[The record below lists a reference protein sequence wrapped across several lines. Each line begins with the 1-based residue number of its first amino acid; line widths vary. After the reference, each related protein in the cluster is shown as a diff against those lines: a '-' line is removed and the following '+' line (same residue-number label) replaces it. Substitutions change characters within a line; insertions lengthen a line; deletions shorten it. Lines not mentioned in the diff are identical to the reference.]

1 MAYLAV
7 HSWGDEVMFHNC
19 PTRKENK
26 YWQDDEVYREI
37 RGLTTCAQDYSIVL
51 PKGTIKK
58 LIGRVL
64 TWEDEPVN
72 LLIATADVESN
83 DDWKVGDV
91 GYFFNDFIWKAIE
104 VKIEDVIDE
113 DWLKV
118 TDDSGYTSYIRRDEI
133 YTTEEECEMS
143 L

>member
-7 HSWGDEVMFHNC
+7 QSWGDEVMFHNC

-26 YWQDDEVYREI
+26 YWQDDEVYWEI

-58 LIGRVL
+58 LIGRDM

-72 LLIATADVESN
+72 LLSGKVDTQSE
-83 DDWKVGDV
+83 WKKGDV
-91 GYFFNDFIWKAIE
+91 GYFFSNGLWQTIRVEITD
-104 VKIEDVIDE
+104 VLEDTFLVID
-113 DWLKV
+113 DY
-118 TDDSGYTSYIRRDEI
+118 GYTHRVLKDDFYA
-133 YTTEEECEMS
+133 TEEECEMS

>member
-26 YWQDDEVYREI
+26 YWQDDEVYWEI

-58 LIGRVL
+58 LIGRDL

-72 LLIATADVESN
+72 LLSVLQHNKER
-83 DDWKVGDV
+83 
-91 GYFFNDFIWKAIE
+91 YY
-104 VKIEDVIDE
+104 VKD
-113 DWLKV
+113 
-118 TDDSGYTSYIRRDEI
+118 
-133 YTTEEECEMS
+133 
-143 L
+143 